1 MRHKLLAAATSAAL
15 ALGATSACAT
25 DTLTYT
31 LDVQGSGT
39 YFYYFGVPGG
49 CTPGGPGYP
58 LCTISEA
65 NVSWTGALRI
75 TTAYV
80 QGVVTGADLEAV
92 DFSANFGGFTYQY
105 GDQQQL
111 CEGDSCLNT
120 YTGFDP
126 SSSVTI
132 ENGQVMG
139 LDLVYDFQGGAFLTN
154 GLQVS
159 EDPGGGGHASDAW
172 WVDGTATQ
180 VPEPE
185 NQPLL
190 LAGLGGLAFAL
201 RRRAT
206 TARPA

>member
-1 MRHKLLAAATSAAL
+1 MRHNLLAAATSVAL
-15 ALGATSACAT
+15 TLAATSACAT

-49 CTPGGPGYP
+49 CTPDGPGYP

-65 NVSWTGALRI
+65 NVSWSGALRI

-92 DFSANFGGFTYQY
+92 DFSANFGGFTYRY
-105 GDQQQL
+105 GDQQGPCQ
-111 CEGDSCLNT
+111 GDACLNT
-120 YTGFDP
+120 YIGFDP
-126 SSSVTI
+126 SSSLTI
-132 ENGQVMG
+132 ENGQVMS
-139 LDLVYDFQGGAFLTN
+139 LDLEYDFPGGAFLTN

-172 WVDGTATQ
+172 WVTGVATQ
-180 VPEPE
+180 VSSIPEPATAA
-185 NQPLL
+185 LCI
-190 LAGLGGLAFAL
+190 AGLAL
-201 RRRAT
+201 LSRKVRR
-206 TARPA
+206 TAAA

>member
-1 MRHKLLAAATSAAL
+1 MRPNLLAVGAAAL

-39 YFYYFGVPGG
+39 YFYYSGVPGG

-65 NVSWTGALRI
+65 NVSWIGALQI

-92 DFSANFGGFTYQY
+92 DFSANFGGFTYRY

-111 CEGDSCLNT
+111 CAGDSCMNA

-132 ENGQVMG
+132 ENGRVLG
-139 LDLVYDFQGGAFLTN
+139 LNLVYDFPGGAFLTD
-154 GLQVS
+154 GLEVS

-172 WVDGTATQ
+172 WVTGTATQ
-180 VPEPE
+180 VPE
-185 NQPLL
+185 LASAWML
-190 LAGLGGLAFAL
+190 LAGLAL
-201 RRRAT
+201 LTGQRRL
-206 TARPA
+206 RPARAP